1 MFCKRIICFA
11 LAAVSL
17 LGIGSSALASQVES
31 GSTYCFTAQ
40 DFSSAEEPLAGICIT
55 GIPQSNTGAVM
66 LGTRILQPG
75 DILTREQVERMTFQA
90 VESQTDTQVQV
101 CYLPIYENRVEKET
115 TMSLAVIGKENKAP
129 VAQDSTLET
138 YKNLPNE
145 GKLTVSD
152 PEGESLTY
160 TLARGPRRGTV
171 ELGEDGT
178 FTYTPKHNKVGVD
191 SFTFTA
197 ADPAGNVSREATVT
211 VQILKPTKAGQY
223 TDTLGQDCRFEA
235 EWLRNTGLFEGEKV
249 NGQECFLP
257 DKEITKGQFL
267 AMMVE
272 LLEVPTDDAA
282 LVQMPADTPQWLKPY
297 LAAAVRSGLTE
308 GLPQTDGFETDA
320 PLTGGEAA
328 VMLQNALDL
337 TVSQQALENSA
348 YADAPVWASS
358 SLTVLAENG
367 VELPCQETLSRGQ
380 AAKVLYRVNTLAINA
395 PGMAVFKMA
404 E

>member
-11 LAAVSL
+11 LAVFSL
-17 LGIGSSALASQVES
+17 LGISGSVLASQVES

-40 DFSSAEEPLAGICIT
+40 DFSSGEDTLAGICIT
-55 GIPQSNTGAVM
+55 GIPESNTGVVM

-75 DILTREQVERMTFQA
+75 DILTREQVESMTFQP
-90 VESQTDTQVQV
+90 VESQADTQVQV
-101 CYLPIYENRVEKET
+101 CYLPIYENRVEKEA
-115 TMSLAVIGKENKAP
+115 TMSIAVIGKENKAP

-138 YKNLPNE
+138 YKNLPND
-145 GKLTVSD
+145 GKLSVSD
-152 PEGESLTY
+152 PEGERLTY
-160 TLARGPRRGTV
+160 SLARAPRRGSV

-211 VQILKPTKAGQY
+211 VQILKPTKTGQY
-223 TDTLGQDCRFEA
+223 SDTLGQDCRFEA

-249 NGQECFLP
+249 NGQECFFP

-267 AMMVE
+267 AMVVE

-308 GLPQTDGFETDA
+308 GLPQTDSIDTDG

-328 VMLQNALDL
+328 VILQNALDL
-337 TVSQQALENSA
+337 TVNQQALDNNA

-367 VELPCQETLSRGQ
+367 VELSCLETLNRGQ
-380 AAKVLYRVNTLAINA
+380 TAQILYRVNTLAINA

-404 E
+404 Q